1 MPRTL
6 SQKIIFSVM
15 MAAVMVY
22 GMEVYNI
29 LRLSWSVTPAVFVIP
44 LDETVRLILIVMGL
58 QSFVGGP
65 LAKALA
71 VRVVDARKA
80 RHRTVTL
87 AVSTATVL
95 IMCPLMSLVATAMF
109 KGLDGNLASK
119 WLDTFRFN
127 LPMAFTWQIFVAGPL
142 VRTVYSKFFSGEA
155 ATCSVCGNGLSLD
168 GGM

>member
-29 LRLSWSVTPAVFVIP
+29 LRLSWSVTPSVFVIP
-44 LDETVRLILIVMGL
+44 LDETVRLILIVMIL

-71 VRVVDARKA
+71 FRVVDARTA

-109 KGLDGNLASK
+109 KGLDGNLAAK
-119 WLDTFRFN
+119 WMDTFRFN
-127 LPMAFTWQIFVAGPL
+127 LPMAFTWQVLVAGPL
-142 VRTVYSKFFSGEA
+142 VRTVYRKFFSEETA
-155 ATCSVCGNGLSLD
+155 ACSVCGNGLSLD